1 MIESMKTRRQRRRR
15 FDLQKAAFILPNLF
29 TLSSIFCGFYAAVSA
44 AAMVPG
50 QERETLYRA
59 CVAVLFA
66 MVFDAVDG
74 RVARL
79 TRTQSEFGVQ
89 MDSLADVISF
99 GATPA
104 LIAWH
109 WGLASFGTLG
119 LMACF
124 VYCACAV
131 VRLARFNVLAA
142 NSTGPSHSFI
152 GLPTPAAAGLL
163 VAIVIA
169 TINRGLT
176 PVDTLE
182 WPPYLLFGLG
192 FFMVSNVRFPTF
204 KATRMTK
211 RVFAAISVLFSGLI
225 VLGMKVG
232 PSITIISLMG
242 AYLLYGT
249 VDTLRRAWIHRT
261 DEDSLDDGEDLIH
274 EPMND
279 FDEDEEELID

>member
-1 MIESMKTRRQRRRR
+1 MKMPRKRLRR

-29 TLSSIFCGFYAAVSA
+29 TLSSIFCGFYAAVTA
-44 AAMVPG
+44 AAVVPG

-59 CVAVLFA
+59 CVAVLFS
-66 MVFDAVDG
+66 MIFDAVDG

-109 WGLASFGTLG
+109 WGLNGFGTAG
-119 LMACF
+119 LLACF

-142 NSTGPSHSFI
+142 HSTGPSNYFI

-163 VAIVIA
+163 VAIIIA
-169 TINRGLT
+169 TINRDSMPTESQL
-176 PVDTLE
+176 
-182 WPPYLLFGLG
+182 WPPYLLVLLG
-192 FFMVSNVRFPTF
+192 FFMVSNIRFPTF

-211 RVFAAISVLFSGLI
+211 SVFAAIASLFGALLVVGI
-225 VLGMKVG
+225 QVG
-232 PSITIISLMG
+232 PSIAIIALMG

-249 VDTLRRAWIHRT
+249 GHTIWRYFKPPNDP
-261 DEDSLDDGEDLIH
+261 DGLDDGEDVLH
-274 EPMND
+274 EPVNE
-279 FDEDEEELID
+279 FDDYEEELID

>member
-1 MIESMKTRRQRRRR
+1 MKNYRQKRRR
-15 FDLQKAAFILPNLF
+15 FDLQRAAFILPNLF
-29 TLSSIFCGFYAAVSA
+29 TLSSIFCGFYAAVTA

-66 MVFDAVDG
+66 MIFDAVDG

-109 WGLASFGTLG
+109 WGLNGFGTAG

-142 NSTGPSHSFI
+142 NNTGPSHYFI

-169 TINRGLT
+169 TINRGIA
-176 PVDTLE
+176 PVNDQPWT
-182 WPPYLLFGLG
+182 PYLMVTLG
-192 FFMVSNVRFPTF
+192 FFMVSNIRFPTF
-204 KATRMTK
+204 KATRMS
-211 RVFAAISVLFSGLI
+211 RPVFAGIAGLFVALLI
-225 VLGMKVG
+225 LGIQVG
-232 PSITIISLMG
+232 PSIAIIALMG
-242 AYLLYGT
+242 TYLVYGIFG
-249 VDTLRRAWIHRT
+249 TLKRFLIVSGRTRRF
-261 DEDSLDDGEDLIH
+261 G
-274 EPMND
+274 
-279 FDEDEEELID
+279 